1 MHVIFFLAD
10 IRQLVEI
17 YLRVSVSDA
26 VEIYFVESLVEFG
39 IGLKIFELDV
49 LQRLEHPLVMT
60 QIINFSSNILNLLLM
75 SALDDTPQ
83 RVVLIL
89 KGSIH
94 SFELS

>member
-17 YLRVSVSDA
+17 YLRVTVSDA
-26 VEIYFVESLVEFG
+26 VQIYFVESLVEFG

-94 SFELS
+94 RFELS

>member
-17 YLRVSVSDA
+17 YLRVTVSDA

-94 SFELS
+94 RFELS

>member
-1 MHVIFFLAD
+1 MDVIFFLAD

-17 YLRVSVSDA
+17 YLRVTVSDA
-26 VEIYFVESLVEFG
+26 VQIYFVESLVEFG

-49 LQRLEHPLVMT
+49 LQRLEDPLVMT